1 MPSLMIKKV
10 KIGTGHNPPYVGAV
24 DGLLYVPVSGYTLA
38 EIRDNWD
45 DIPEPL
51 NDSWYQY
58 LKDVGMIGGGAIW
71 FNPGFYNSV
80 ITNNK
85 IENAQGYEQML
96 QVGYNCTFNTA
107 FNVISNDYARFVDD
121 NGDGFYFRIGTAG
134 TGPGLYINGENTI
147 SSFTVN
153 RRCAF
158 GIYTELDYTPWASL
172 CFIGITSDGYVV
184 KYDINMAG
192 KSASISHFHYASL
205 EDSAKIIAWL
215 QSLPDAP
222 ESEDPYKPGGY
233 SSSGTGSSGTFSRP
247 GDAVDFPS
255 MPSLS
260 AVDANLITLYNPS
273 LSDIRALGSYL
284 WSNNITDIF
293 NKLFADPMDAI
304 LGLSIVP
311 CSVPHAGNRQVY
323 VGNVG
328 TGVSMPVVTSQYVE
342 IDCGSLNISEF
353 FGSYLDYSPHTK
365 IEIYLPYIGVRAL
378 DANECMGKTIAVKY
392 HVDILSGACCAYIKC
407 GTSVLYHFIGQCSA
421 SIPINSQDFTSVING
436 ILGIAGAIGTTVAT
450 GGASAPMAVSTL
462 ASTAINGGLTPNI
475 EKSGSVSG
483 MGGFFGIQYPYLII
497 TAPKQCLPERQN
509 SFLGYPSFVTTTL
522 ETLSGFTQIEE
533 IHLENVPATNDELD
547 EIYRLLKEGVLL

>member
-10 KIGTGHNPPYVGAV
+10 HIGAYYHPPYVGSIE
-24 DGLLYVPVSGYTLA
+24 GLLYVPVSGYTLA
-38 EIRDNWD
+38 EIRANWD

-51 NDSWYQY
+51 GDSWFQY
-58 LKDVGMIGGGAIW
+58 LKDVGMIGGGATW
-71 FNPGFYNSV
+71 LNPGFYNTE
-80 ITNNK
+80 ITNND
-85 IENAQGYEQML
+85 IHTAQGFSEMM
-96 QVGYNCTFNTA
+96 QVGYNCSFLQRSGTT
-107 FNVISNDYARFVDD
+107 SDDYVRCVDD
-121 NGDGFYFRIGTAG
+121 NGDGFYFVIGSSG
-134 TGPGLYINGENTI
+134 KGPGLFINGDNTI
-147 SSFTVN
+147 NSFTEN

-158 GIYTELDYTPWASL
+158 GIFTEASNSPWASL
-172 CFIGITSDGYVV
+172 CFIGITADGYIV
-184 KYDINMAG
+184 KYNINMAG
-192 KSASISHFHYASL
+192 KSGSMSKMQVASL
-205 EDSAKIIAWL
+205 EDSTKIIEWL

-233 SSSGTGSSGTFSRP
+233 SSAGTGSPGTFSRP

-273 LSDIRALGSYL
+273 LSDIRSLGSYL
-284 WSNNITDIF
+284 WSNNIADIF

-407 GTSVLYHFIGQCSA
+407 GSSVLYHFIGQCSA

-497 TAPKQCLPERQN
+497 TTPKQCLPERQN